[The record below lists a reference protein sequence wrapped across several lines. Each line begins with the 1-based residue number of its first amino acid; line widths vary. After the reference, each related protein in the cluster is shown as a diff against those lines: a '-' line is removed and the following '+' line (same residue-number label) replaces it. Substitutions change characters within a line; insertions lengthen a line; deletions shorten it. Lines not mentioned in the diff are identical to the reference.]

1 MENSRSRGRA
11 EPMSKVRCPICN
23 AAMPGNWQDYPDY
36 PFCTRRCRMIDLG
49 RWLGEDY
56 RIAGKESEEDRST
69 PAEGG
74 EER

>member
-1 MENSRSRGRA
+1 
-11 EPMSKVRCPICN
+11 
-23 AAMPGNWQDYPDY
+23 MPGNWQDYPDY